1 MKRAKLLVL
10 LVLPVLAMAVPVT
23 AAADN
28 PYDPYALAPVSTG
41 HVVTWSTAHPSNDAT
56 STSRD
61 APVTRARELLTR
73 SRYLDDAANL
83 DEKAATELAAKLASM
98 RTAAKTARE
107 RAERATVEDKEALG
121 ARADDLETDV
131 VVSEAEVNFKRKTA
145 ADNRRVARDLRVRA
159 VKLVREAPTAEEPTV
174 LACDP
179 PFRFTPDGRKIYRIE
194 CLK

>member
-1 MKRAKLLVL
+1 MKRAKPLVF
-10 LVLPVLAMAVPVT
+10 LVFALAVPTT

-28 PYDPYALAPVSTG
+28 PYDPYALAPVSAG
-41 HVVTWSTAHPSNDAT
+41 HVVTWSTAHASNDAT
-56 STSRD
+56 SVSRD
-61 APVTRARELLTR
+61 SPVTRARELLTR
-73 SRYLDDAANL
+73 SRFLDEAANV
-83 DEKAATELAAKLASM
+83 DERAAVELAAKLPSL

-107 RAERATVEDKEALG
+107 RADRATVEDKEALG

-131 VVSEAEVNFKRKTA
+131 VVSEAEITFKRKTA

-159 VKLVREAPTAEEPTV
+159 VKLVREGPLAEEPTV